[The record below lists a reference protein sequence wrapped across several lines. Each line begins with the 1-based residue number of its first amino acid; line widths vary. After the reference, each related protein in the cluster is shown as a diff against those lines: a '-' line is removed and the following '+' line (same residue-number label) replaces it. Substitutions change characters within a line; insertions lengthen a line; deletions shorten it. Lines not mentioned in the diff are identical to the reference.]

1 MTSDDIL
8 PVIKNAAATYNLVG
22 KYRVHFSGAGDCFS
36 EFDES
41 SAHCIH
47 CEAEADYYNA
57 GLYGNSTRSINHTPE
72 CPCSKDPA
80 LAAEFAQQAIDVI
93 AHEDPRKETGKVS
106 RNRWVTKDELLF
118 QIMDFDGRAD
128 FNNDG
133 STGGIS
139 IDFRSAL
146 IEIEVSV
153 NEMITTDLGMNSYDS
168 ASFDAEDEDSESL
181 EGTSSPASAK
191 VDIDALGDFKEWLGP
206 AN

>member
-1 MTSDDIL
+1 MTSDDTL
-8 PVIKNAAATYNLVG
+8 PMIKNAAATYNLVG
-22 KYRVHFSGAGDCFS
+22 KYTVRFSGAGDCFS

-41 SAHCIH
+41 AACCIH

-57 GLYGNSTRSINHTPE
+57 GLYGNATRSIDHTPE

-80 LAAEFAQQAIDVI
+80 LAAEFAQQAIDVM
-93 AHEDPRKETGKVS
+93 AHEDVRKESGKAS

-133 STGGIS
+133 STGSIS
-139 IDFRSAL
+139 IDFCSGL

-153 NEMITTDLGMNSYDS
+153 NEMISTDLGMNSYDS

-181 EGTSSPASAK
+181 EETSSPK

>member
-8 PVIKNAAATYNLVG
+8 PMIKNAAATYNLVG
-22 KYRVHFSGAGDCFS
+22 KYTVHFSGAGDSFS
-36 EFDES
+36 EFDAS
-41 SAHCIH
+41 SAYCIH

-57 GLYGNSTRSINHTPE
+57 GLYGSSTRPIAHTPE
-72 CPCSKDPA
+72 CPCSKDA
-80 LAAEFAQQAIDVI
+80 VLAAEFEQQAIDVI
-93 AHEDPRKETGKVS
+93 TYESVRKESGKAS

-133 STGGIS
+133 STGSIS
-139 IDFRSAL
+139 IDFCSAL

-153 NEMITTDLGMNSYDS
+153 NEMISTDLGMNSYDS

-181 EGTSSPASAK
+181 EETSSLK

>member
-8 PVIKNAAATYNLVG
+8 PTIKAAAATYPLVG

-41 SAHCIH
+41 AAYCIH
-47 CEAEADYYNA
+47 CETEADYYNS
-57 GLYGNSTRSINHTPE
+57 GLYGNSTRSIDHTLE

-93 AHEDPRKETGKVS
+93 AHESPRKETGKVS
-106 RNRWVTKDELLF
+106 RKRWVTKDELLF

-133 STGGIS
+133 STGDIS

-181 EGTSSPASAK
+181 EETSSPASAK